1 MRWVWLGAARRA
13 SCSPSPS
20 PSLSS
25 SSSSSLSLSSSFS
38 SSSSSVGAVREGS
51 SWASGSVS
59 LEAAAVAVWGATTE
73 VGKTLVSCGLARA
86 ACEAGTRVL
95 YVKPLQTGADDGAD
109 DAGTVARVAATSGRG
124 SVEARCLWAWG
135 EAVGP
140 HVAAARERKPVE
152 GAEVVRAT
160 REALNGFGASLCV
173 GQRRRGLA
181 LVETAGGPLSP
192 GPDVGVVQ
200 ADLYRALRLPGVLV
214 GDARLGGVSGT
225 LAAYE
230 ALRGRGMD
238 VACVVMPEGDA
249 ALGGNWRAVEAYLRR
264 EPGARWGASPRVCV
278 VPNWPAPEEALEA
291 YFGAA
296 ETRAAF
302 AAVAEEVEAAHAA
315 RAEGLRGLGDAAG
328 RVLWWPF
335 TQHARVGEV
344 TRIDAR
350 AGEALAVFVDGDGE
364 SPPRVEEMYD
374 GCASWWTQGVGGA
387 SEGGRLARTIGHA
400 AARYGHVMFPENA
413 HAPAVDAARLLL
425 EGPGRGW
432 ASRVFYTDDGST
444 AVEVALKMAFRA
456 RFGAEGYPEEGL
468 GPGPGPGPDGYGVVG
483 VAGSYHGDTLGAM
496 DASPATVFNGPR
508 QTPWYRGRG
517 VFLGPPTLAL
527 RRGAWRVVAADGVE
541 DLGGF
546 ASRDAAFDW
555 AARDAS
561 PLRERYRAEVQAALD
576 GAEREDALALGA
588 LVVEPLL
595 LGAGGM
601 VLVDPLWQRTL
612 VQVCRAR
619 GMPVIFDEV
628 FCGLWRLGVEG
639 TNRLLGVNPDVAT
652 YAKLLTGGTV
662 PLAAT
667 LATEDVFRAF
677 VGEAKTDAL
686 LHGHSYSAHAVGCA
700 AAVHALSLY
709 RDPASNPN
717 LRGLGAERLDDVWDA
732 ARLEALSLMPGVD
745 RVVALGSVVAFE
757 LAPEGRDGG
766 AQGGAAQTGY
776 AGGADAA
783 SRTSR
788 VIRALRTQHAIY
800 CRPLGNVVYLM
811 VSPVTP
817 KATCDTLLDKALA
830 VLAATTP

>member
-13 SCSPSPS
+13 SCSPS
-20 PSLSS
+20 L
-25 SSSSSLSLSSSFS
+25 
-38 SSSSSVGAVREGS
+38 SSSSVGAVREA
-51 SWASGSVS
+51 SWSSGSVS
-59 LEAAAVAVWGATTE
+59 LEAAAVVVWGATTE

-109 DAGTVARVAATSGRG
+109 DAGTVARVATARAASSTSTSTSTSTSSTTTAPASARG

-160 REALNGFGASLCV
+160 REALNAFGASCV
-173 GQRRRGLA
+173 GHRGRRGLA

-264 EPGARWGASPRVCV
+264 EPGARLGASPRVCV

-315 RAEGLRGLGDAAG
+315 RAAGLRGLGDAAG

-350 AGEALAVFVDGDGE
+350 AGEALAVFVDGDGDV
-364 SPPRVEEMYD
+364 PPRVEEMYD

-387 SEGGRLARTIGHA
+387 AEGGRLARTIGHA

-456 RFGAEGYPEEGL
+456 RFGAEGYPKE
-468 GPGPGPGPDGYGVVG
+468 GPGPDGYGVVG

-517 VFLGPPTLAL
+517 LFLGPPTLAL

-546 ASRDAAFDW
+546 ASRDAALDW

-561 PLRERYRAEVQAALD
+561 PLRERYRAEVQAALE
-576 GAEREDALALGA
+576 GAEGEDALALGA

-612 VQVCRAR
+612 IQVCRAR

-717 LRGLGAERLDDVWDA
+717 LRGPGAERLDDVWDA

-757 LAPEGRDGG
+757 LTPEGRDG
-766 AQGGAAQTGY
+766 AQGGAAPTGY

-830 VLAATTP
+830 ALAATAP